1 MKLVGLKK
9 VYDGKYLRNYVLT
22 YLNKA
27 NQEKHYEI
35 VSRSGIDSIEQLG
48 QKTSGVSMVVTMHGK
63 MLLLKEFRMGIN
75 KSIYNLCAGMIEH
88 GETMEECIARELYEE
103 TGLKVKKI
111 TAILPS
117 SYSAVAISDIKTN
130 IAFVEAEGE
139 INDNSSYNEEIFA
152 DFYSKDEIKEL
163 LKTEEFSS
171 RSQLAAY
178 FFANAIDFEV
188 DK

>member
-103 TGLKVKKI
+103 TGLKVKEIK
-111 TAILPS
+111 AILPS

-130 IAFVEAEGE
+130 IAFVEAQGE
-139 INDNSSYNEEIFA
+139 IADHSSHNEEISA
-152 DFYSKDEIKEL
+152 AFYSKDEIKEM
-163 LKTEEFSS
+163 LKTKEFSS